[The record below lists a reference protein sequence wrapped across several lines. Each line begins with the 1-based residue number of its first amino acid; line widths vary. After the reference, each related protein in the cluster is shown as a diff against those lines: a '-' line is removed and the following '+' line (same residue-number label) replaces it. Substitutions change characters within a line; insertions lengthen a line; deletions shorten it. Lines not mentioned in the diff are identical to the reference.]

1 MARRHQ
7 HVVGVLTVTKTLFL
21 VDAHGYL
28 HRAYHALPP
37 LTNSKGE
44 PVGALFGF
52 ARMLTKILRRHRPD
66 RLVVCFDD
74 AAPTFRHKA
83 YGDYKA
89 HRKEIDDALKFQLPL
104 ARSLVD
110 AWGLPSAVL
119 PGYEA
124 DDVIATLAER
134 GKQAGYEVVV
144 VTADKD
150 ALQLVGGPVSVLN
163 EQRGVRYDAAEVEKK
178 YGLRPDQMVD
188 YFALVGDSS
197 DNVPGVPGVGDKT
210 ATTLLQKFGTLD
222 ILFEQLDQ
230 VKSALK
236 EKLRA
241 HEKEARLSRSLVI
254 LERDVPLPLDV
265 DTCRIPDRPS
275 EDLLRFVGRL
285 EFNSLLPELKGT
297 AEPDSTI
304 SAGPPASSPDQ
315 TDPPA
320 PIQPVNRTVHTVLSE
335 RDLDR
340 LVGELKGAP
349 VLSVDVETTGLD
361 PFSCSLVGLSLST
374 KAGSA
379 WYVPVGHAYLGAPA
393 QVPMEKVRRALAT
406 ILADPALPK
415 VGHNLK
421 FDSQVLARAGMP
433 VVPLAFDTMVAS
445 YCLNPGRQT
454 HGLKALA
461 LDLLGEPMAAIESLI
476 GKGAKQITM
485 DQVKIEDAAPY
496 AGADAEV
503 SLRLKEWMEPL
514 LKEKELDPLFR
525 NVEMPLVPI
534 LSAMEESG
542 VALDVPYLNDL
553 AQSFGRDIAQTQA
566 EIHALAGEPVN
577 VNSPKQLAV
586 ILFEKL
592 KLPVVRKTK
601 TGFSTDEDVLQKLS
615 HQHPLPARILAY
627 RELAK
632 LKSTYIDAL
641 LALVRESGR
650 VHTSFN
656 QAVAATGRLSSSDP
670 NLQNIPIRTDYGRK
684 IRRAFVAKEG
694 WTFLSADYSQI
705 DLRVLA
711 HVTGDP
717 ALVAAFRRGD
727 DIHSATARDIFSLE
741 PQAPVSDDQRRVA
754 KTVNFGIVYGQTGF
768 GLSQQLGIPLGQAQ
782 SYINAYLEKYAGVKA
797 WMARIIEEARRN
809 GYVTT
814 LLNRRR
820 YLPEIKAP
828 NTAVRGFAERT
839 AMNTPIQGTSADII
853 KLAMI
858 QLARLFKEK
867 SWKTRMLL
875 QVHDDLLFEVPEK
888 ELDRVAKPIQH
899 VMENA
904 LSLSVPL
911 VVDLKKGPNWADM
924 KRFVAHA

>member
-1 MARRHQ
+1 
-7 HVVGVLTVTKTLFL
+7 
-21 VDAHGYL
+21 
-28 HRAYHALPP
+28 
-37 LTNSKGE
+37 
-44 PVGALFGF
+44 VGALFGF
-52 ARMLTKILRRHRPD
+52 ARMLTKILRQHRPD

-178 YGLRPDQMVD
+178 YGLRPDQLVD

-210 ATTLLQKFGTLD
+210 ATTLMQQFGTLD
-222 ILFEQLDQ
+222 ILFERLDQ
-230 VKSALK
+230 VKGALK

-297 AEPDSTI
+297 AEPVVSVTSD
-304 SAGPPASSPDQ
+304 A
-315 TDPPA
+315 PA
-320 PIQPVNRTVHTVLSE
+320 PAPVRSNLTAPVQPAYRAVHTVLTE
-335 RDLDR
+335 DDWVR
-340 LVGELKGAP
+340 LIQELKAAS
-349 VLSVDVETTGLD
+349 VLAVDVETTGLD
-361 PFSCSLVGLSLST
+361 PFACGLVGISLST
-374 KAGSA
+374 RIGSA

-393 QVPMEKVRRALAT
+393 QLPMDKVRRGLAP
-406 ILADPALPK
+406 ILADRTVPK

-433 VVPLAFDTMVAS
+433 VVPLAFDTMVGS

-461 LDLLGEPMAAIESLI
+461 LDALGEPMAAIETLI

-485 DQVKIEDAAPY
+485 DQVKIEEAAPY

-525 NVEMPLVPI
+525 DVEMPLVPI

-641 LALVRESGR
+641 LSLVRESGR

-656 QAVAATGRLSSSDP
+656 QAVAATGRLSSSEP

-684 IRRAFVAKEG
+684 IRRAFVAQEG

-717 ALVAAFRRGD
+717 ALVAAFRRGGR
-727 DIHSATARDIFSLE
+727 HPFGHGPGHFFLGAPRPRERRPAPRGQNRQFRHRLRSNGVWALSAVGNPPGPS
-741 PQAPVSDDQRRVA
+741 P
-754 KTVNFGIVYGQTGF
+754 IVYQRVSGK
-768 GLSQQLGIPLGQAQ
+768 I
-782 SYINAYLEKYAGVKA
+782 
-797 WMARIIEEARRN
+797 RR
-809 GYVTT
+809 G
-814 LLNRRR
+814 
-820 YLPEIKAP
+820 E
-828 NTAVRGFAERT
+828 
-839 AMNTPIQGTSADII
+839 S
-853 KLAMI
+853 
-858 QLARLFKEK
+858 
-867 SWKTRMLL
+867 
-875 QVHDDLLFEVPEK
+875 
-888 ELDRVAKPIQH
+888 LD
-899 VMENA
+899 
-904 LSLSVPL
+904 
-911 VVDLKKGPNWADM
+911 GP
-924 KRFVAHA
+924 HH

>member
-7 HVVGVLTVTKTLFL
+7 YVVGVLTVSKTLYL

-52 ARMLTKILRRHRPD
+52 TRMLTKIIRLHRPD

-83 YGDYKA
+83 YTEYKA
-89 HRKEIDDALKFQLPL
+89 HRKEIDDALKFQLPM

-110 AWGLPSAVL
+110 AWGLSAAVL

-134 GKQAGYEVVV
+134 GARAGFEVVV

-150 ALQLVGGPVSVLN
+150 ALQLVGGPISVLN

-210 ATTLLQKFGTLD
+210 ATTLLNQFGTLD
-222 ILFEQLDQ
+222 ALFERLDQ
-230 VKSALK
+230 VKGALK
-236 EKLRA
+236 EKLRV
-241 HEKEARLSRSLVI
+241 HEKEARLSRSLVV
-254 LERDVPLPLDV
+254 LERDVPLPLEV

-297 AEPDSTI
+297 AELVVPTSKDTALPAPDRS
-304 SAGPPASSPDQ
+304 
-315 TDPPA
+315 DPPA
-320 PIQPVNRTVHTVLSE
+320 PNQPVNRTVHTVLTDTE
-335 RDLDR
+335 WDR
-340 LVGELKGAP
+340 LLKELRSAS
-349 VLSVDVETTGLD
+349 VLAVDVETTGLD
-361 PFSCSLVGLSLST
+361 PFSCKLVGVSLST
-374 KAGSA
+374 KVGTA

-393 QVPMEKVRRALAT
+393 QLPLEKVRSAMAPF
-406 ILADPALPK
+406 LADPGLPK

-421 FDSQVLARAGMP
+421 FDSQVLARAGML
-433 VVPLAFDTMVAS
+433 VSPLSFDTMVAS

-461 LDLLGEPMAAIESLI
+461 LDVLGESMASIETLI

-514 LKEKELDPLFR
+514 LKEKALDSLFQT
-525 NVEMPLVPI
+525 VEMPLVPI
-534 LSAMEESG
+534 LSAMEEAG
-542 VALDVPYLNDL
+542 VALDVPYLHEL
-553 AQSFGRDIAQTQA
+553 AQSFGRDIARLQG
-566 EIHALAGEPVN
+566 EIHALAEEPVN

-615 HQHPLPARILAY
+615 HQHPLPAKILAY

-656 QAVAATGRLSSSDP
+656 QTVAATGRLSSSEP

-684 IRRAFVAKEG
+684 IRRAFVAQEG

-711 HVTGDP
+711 HITGDP

-727 DIHSATARDIFSLE
+727 DIHSATARDIFSLG
-741 PQAPVSDDQRRVA
+741 PQSPVSDDQRRVA

-768 GLSQQLGIPLGQAQ
+768 GLSQQLGIPMGQAQ
-782 SYINAYLEKYAGVKA
+782 SYINAYLEKYAGVKS
-797 WMARIIEEARRN
+797 WMAQIIEEARRN

-820 YLPEIKAP
+820 YLPEIKAA
-828 NTAVRGFAERT
+828 NAAVRGFAERT

-858 QLARLFKEK
+858 RLAGLFETKG
-867 SWKTRMLL
+867 WNTRMLL
-875 QVHDDLLFEVPEK
+875 QVHDDLLFEVPVE
-888 ELDRVAKPIQH
+888 EFDRVAQPIQQA
-899 VMENA
+899 MENA